1 MELMALH
8 NEAAFEDALNGAVEE
23 AVSEV
28 DAVVD
33 EADEFVEEESL
44 EESPESEEISEEPSD
59 DDEEVEFDSD
69 EAEEVAEA
77 PSVVEWNG
85 NPDEL
90 PSSIEHDG
98 KIYDLTKTYKAMQAG
113 FTKKMQEIAEQ
124 RKQYEALTQQYQQM
138 VAQQRQAAMEK
149 EDPRPANPTTDM
161 TDEQQE
167 RRWAEIQRWEAKQ
180 AYRDMVKE
188 GVIPDPDA
196 VKAQLAD
203 QERQYAAQRRYN
215 MLSSQPGFN
224 EQIENEMVQL
234 AQENTFWANQL
245 ETDEGALVLYQFVQT
260 KQAAEQLKKE
270 AAALEEAKIKR
281 SATAAKRAT
290 PKQTSQTKKAEPK
303 PADRFAEMGFED
315 KISSIV
321 DEAFDLQRG

>member
-1 MELMALH
+1 MALH
-8 NEAAFEDALNGAVEE
+8 NEAAFQDALSSAVEE
-23 AVSEV
+23 AVNEV
-28 DAVVD
+28 ESVED
-33 EADEFVEEESL
+33 EAPVEDEQESL
-44 EESPESEEISEEPSD
+44 DESPESEEIQE
-59 DDEEVEFDSD
+59 DSD
-69 EAEEVAEA
+69 EFEVEADAEDEEDEAVDEA

-90 PSSIEHDG
+90 PSSIEYDG

-138 VAQQRQAAMEK
+138 VAQQKQAAMEK

-188 GVIPDPDA
+188 GVIPDPDS
-196 VKAQLAD
+196 VKAQMAE
-203 QERQYAAQRRYN
+203 QERQVAAQRRYN

-234 AQENTFWANQL
+234 AHENKYWAAQL
-245 ETDEGALVLYQFVQT
+245 DTDEGALALYQFVQQ

-281 SATAAKRAT
+281 SASAAKRAT
-290 PKQTSQTKKAEPK
+290 PKQTSQSKKAEPK
-303 PADRFAEMGFED
+303 PADNFAELGFED
-315 KISSIV
+315 KISAVV
-321 DEAFDLQRG
+321 DEAFGL